1 MIRDEDGSV
10 VILTRDFLRGRT
22 DTRTFPKYTNIHPA
36 EIERYRNLP
45 EVKRHRYNSNISI
58 AKRDGGTITFCDP
71 FRAGGY
77 ARYPFDYVQVEVF
90 DPGPPSGRE

>member
-1 MIRDEDGSV
+1 
-10 VILTRDFLRGRT
+10 
-22 DTRTFPKYTNIHPA
+22 
-36 EIERYRNLP
+36 
-45 EVKRHRYNSNISI
+45 VKRHRYNSYISI